1 VVKIDDKDIKFDDGN
16 KKLLE
21 IDNVL
26 EELGVSLKL
35 RNKLVLGGYISI
47 ESIIKSS
54 VSEITKLK
62 GIGEVRA
69 NKLFKE
75 INKLVDE

>member
-1 VVKIDDKDIKFDDGN
+1 MVKIDDKDIKFDDGN